1 MENLK
6 QCPACC
12 GRAEIL
18 QFPVANDQL
27 WQVSCRECGL
37 ATELDDERYIC
48 VQHWNRRDKEERQH
62 YLLTLLGILLPIS
75 MIMMFFL
82 GVLVG
87 AIDISTEISTD
98 IAPPS

>member
-1 MENLK
+1 MEHLK

-18 QFPVANDQL
+18 QCPVGSDKL

-37 ATELDDERYIC
+37 ATELDDEQYIC
-48 VQHWNRRDKEERQH
+48 VQRWNRRDKEERQR

-87 AIDISTEISTD
+87 TIDITTNIT
-98 IAPPS
+98 PPSS